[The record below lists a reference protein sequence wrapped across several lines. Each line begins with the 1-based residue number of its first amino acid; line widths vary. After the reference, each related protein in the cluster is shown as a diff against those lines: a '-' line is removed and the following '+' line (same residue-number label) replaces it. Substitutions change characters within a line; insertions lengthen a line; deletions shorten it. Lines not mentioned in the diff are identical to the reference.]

1 MPVGCRVGEQKPRK
15 TDGEPTQRLATQPWQ
30 DTYHGR
36 AYIESPNHNRRWPGN
51 PEVTQGPALGD
62 VHGTL
67 QNSQTPLTDPTTHHR
82 ERWEYPAASKH
93 SQATN
98 LWVRMGMRDRSFVV
112 QVEDDGIG
120 FDVADIESRYDER
133 GSLGMI
139 NLRERTELLGGQ
151 LRIESAPGKGTR
163 VTLLVPLKDIAPRE

>member
-1 MPVGCRVGEQKPRK
+1 VGDELIKIEELARRTTKEIRQMLFTLRPVILE
-15 TDGEPTQRLATQPWQ
+15 
-30 DTYHGR
+30 
-36 AYIESPNHNRRWPGN
+36 
-51 PEVTQGPALGD
+51 TQGLTVALEQYIQK
-62 VHGTL
+62 L
-67 QNSQTPLTDPTTHHR
+67 QETDPIHYHLQAQPMEDYLDADAQGNIFYIIEETLTNAR
-82 ERWEYPAASKH
+82 KY

-98 LWVRMGMRDRSFVV
+98 LWVRMGMRDRSFVA

-120 FDVADIESRYDER
+120 FDVADIESHYDER

-163 VTLLVPLKDIAPRE
+163 VTVLVPLKDMATRE